1 MNNCK
6 LDTNYKIIEQVYKG
20 NRDNLLDMMCPVSLR
35 EAAKE
40 SSSGFSEEK
49 LIKEV
54 KKMATDE
61 SRDEVNLDIG
71 GDSGVKTKLNDI
83 ILPSRESLNNELFL
97 SESNREQ
104 TKDKRELDSVE
115 ENDNAFSKNVTKVE
129 GKVGNTKEITLKKPK
144 YIIRSEVR
152 GHDKFE
158 VIEID
163 LPGVTKIDDC
173 DLDVGEVS

>member
-40 SSSGFSEEK
+40 SSSGFSEER

-61 SRDEVNLDIG
+61 VRDEVNLDIG
-71 GDSGVKTKLNDI
+71 GDSGVKEKLNDV

-97 SESNREQ
+97 SESSREQ
-104 TKDKRELDSVE
+104 TKDKRELDNVE
-115 ENDNAFSKNVTKVE
+115 END
-129 GKVGNTKEITLKKPK
+129 KVGNTKEITLKKPK

-152 GHDKFE
+152 GRDKFE

-173 DLDVGEVS
+173 DLDVGEVN